1 MILPM
6 TNNERTITILNS
18 GGRMFKHRAVVLA
31 VAVTILSAGMLMG
44 AQDTTPAK
52 PDAAAKKDA
61 AAPREKATDDSK
73 QEPPSTSVAPASV
86 EVSPKTLDARV
97 GEKVKFSAVAKDAA
111 GNTIDEKP
119 SVWFAAP
126 FDVAGSDEAGEVTF
140 HAPGVVTVGA
150 VIAGKAGYAT
160 VNVVDS
166 KVTAV
171 EIETPAYPS
180 VVVGGAEKL
189 NAVVR
194 TSSGNPR
201 TDVAVKWISEKAAVA
216 TVDAAGLV
224 TGVAPGS
231 VTIKAAA
238 EGVNGTVTLQVVRD
252 SVRKLSVKPASTEA
266 RTGDVVHFS
275 ASAAD
280 AGGSHAKDPAVR
292 WSITGE
298 GASIYPDGGFVA
310 EKPGAYVVMAS
321 SGQHSAT
328 ASVVVRPRNVEREM
342 EVVSHTPMP
351 DLQMSEEWIIGH
363 HAYLGTITDKVFVYD
378 IADPASPKLLDTLK
392 VDARLI
398 NDISTTPDEKIG
410 VFTRE
415 GASNRKNGIVF
426 LDTSDAA
433 HLKVLSE
440 YTATV
445 SGGVHSAYIDGHYVY
460 LTDDA
465 TGSMRVIDFQDV
477 KHPKEVA
484 RWEAQN
490 PTVVTMDT
498 KHGTVTSGRYLHDLQ
513 VKDGLA
519 YLAYWRDGLIILDV
533 GNGMAGGSPE
543 NPKLVSQYHFN
554 HYELYGD
561 GWLAGTHSVFR
572 YKNYLF
578 VGDEVFPALF
588 ELDDRDRIPVRA
600 ICHVMDISDIRHPKE
615 VAQYEVPE
623 GGSHNFWA
631 ANDMLYEGYYSGGAR
646 VLDISGELRGDL
658 YRQGREIARFWTG
671 DGKGFRPN
679 LPFVWGGQPCSVA
692 CDSALLNGLIY
703 FNDIHSGLWITKL
716 GAPKFEGSTSSP
728 AVRQGERSIH

>member
-1 MILPM
+1 
-6 TNNERTITILNS
+6 
-18 GGRMFKHRAVVLA
+18 MFKRRAWILA
-31 VAVTILSAGMLMG
+31 VAVMILSARGVWS
-44 AQDTTPAK
+44 QDVAA
-52 PDAAAKKDA
+52 DAA
-61 AAPREKATDDSK
+61 K
-73 QEPPSTSVAPASV
+73 QEAPPSTSVAPASV
-86 EVSPKTLDARV
+86 EISPNTLDAHV
-97 GEKVKFSAVAKDAA
+97 GEKIKFSAAAKDAA
-111 GNTIDEKP
+111 GNPIDEKP

-126 FDVAGSDEAGEVTF
+126 FDLAGADESGEVTF

-150 VIAGKAGYAT
+150 VIAGKTGYAT
-160 VNVVDS
+160 VNVGNPKIAS
-166 KVTAV
+166 L
-171 EIETPAYPS
+171 EIAPPANPI
-180 VVVGGAEKL
+180 VAGGAEKL
-189 NAVVR
+189 AVIAR
-194 TSSGNPR
+194 TSNGNPR
-201 TDVAVKWISEKAAVA
+201 TDAVIAWTSEKPAIAS
-216 TVDAAGLV
+216 VDAAGLV
-224 TGVAPGS
+224 TGLAPGS
-231 VTIKAAA
+231 VTIKATS
-238 EGVNGTVTLQVVRD
+238 EGASGTVTFQVVRD
-252 SVRKLSVKPASTEA
+252 AVRKLTVNPASAEA

-275 ASAAD
+275 ATGLD
-280 AGGSHAKDPAVR
+280 GGGGHLKDPPVR
-292 WSITGE
+292 WSLSSG
-298 GASIYPDGGFVA
+298 GSAAVYPDGAFVA
-310 EKPGAYVVMAS
+310 EKAGTYVVMAN
-321 SGQHSAT
+321 SGQHSAA
-328 ASVVVRPRNVEREM
+328 ASVVVRPRNVEREV
-342 EVVSHTPMP
+342 EVVAHVPMP

-363 HAYLGTITDKVFVYD
+363 HAYLATVADKVFVYD
-378 IADPASPKLLDTLK
+378 IADPANPKLLDTLK
-392 VDARLI
+392 VDARII

-426 LDTSDAA
+426 LDTSDAS

-465 TGSMRVIDFQDV
+465 TGSLRIIDFQDP

-490 PTVVTMDT
+490 PTVVSINT
-498 KHGTVTSGRYLHDLQ
+498 KHGSMTSGRYLHDLQ

-578 VGDEVFPALF
+578 VGDEVFPAIF

-600 ICHVMDISDIRHPKE
+600 ICHVMDVSDIKHPRE

-671 DGKGFRPN
+671 DAKGFRPN
-679 LPFVWGGQPCSVA
+679 LPFTWGGQPCSVT
-692 CDSALLNGLIY
+692 CDSPLLNSLIY

-716 GAPKFEGSTSSP
+716 GDAKFEGSASSP
-728 AVRQGERSIH
+728 AVRKGERTIH

>member
-1 MILPM
+1 
-6 TNNERTITILNS
+6 
-18 GGRMFKHRAVVLA
+18 MFKRGALAIAVAMMTLA
-31 VAVTILSAGMLMG
+31 VPLMWS
-44 AQDTTPAK
+44 QDTTK
-52 PDAAAKKDA
+52 P
-61 AAPREKATDDSK
+61 
-73 QEPPSTSVAPASV
+73 QEPASTSVAPASV
-86 EVSPKTLDARV
+86 DISPKTLDAHV
-97 GEKVKFSAVAKDAA
+97 GEKIKFSAAAKDAA
-111 GNTIDEKP
+111 GNPIDAKV

-126 FDVAGSDEAGEVTF
+126 FDLAGADDSGEVTF

-160 VNVVDS
+160 VNVVNS
-166 KVTAV
+166 KIGSL
-171 EIETPAYPS
+171 EIEPLEHAIVAGS
-180 VVVGGAEKL
+180 SEKL
-189 NAVVR
+189 TAIAR
-194 TSSGNPR
+194 TPNGDPR
-201 TDVAVKWISEKAAVA
+201 SDAEIQWTSDKPSIAS
-216 TVDAAGLV
+216 VDAAGLV

-231 VTIKAAA
+231 VTIVAKSGDASAKQ
-238 EGVNGTVTLQVVRD
+238 TVQIVRD
-252 SVRKLSVKPASTEA
+252 SVRRLTVKPASTDA

-275 ASAAD
+275 ASADGSKSAD
-280 AGGSHAKDPAVR
+280 VR
-292 WSITGE
+292 WSISGS
-298 GASIYPDGGFVA
+298 GAAIYADGAFVA
-310 EKPGAYVVMAS
+310 EKAGTYVVTAS
-321 SGQHSAT
+321 SGQHSAS
-328 ASVVVRPRNVEREM
+328 ASVVVRPRNVEREV
-342 EVVSHTPMP
+342 EVVAHLPLP
-351 DLQMSEEWIIGH
+351 DVQMSEEWIIGH
-363 HAYLGTITDKVFVYD
+363 HAYLSTIADKVYVYD
-378 IADPASPKLLDTLK
+378 IADPANPKLLDTLK

-426 LDTSDAA
+426 LDTTDAS

-445 SGGVHSAYIDGHYVY
+445 TGGVHSAYVDGHDVY

-465 TGSMRVIDFQDV
+465 TGSLRVIDFKDP
-477 KHPKEVA
+477 KNPKEVA
-484 RWEAQN
+484 RWQTEN
-490 PTVVTMDT
+490 PTVVSINTEM
-498 KHGTVTSGRYLHDLQ
+498 GSMTSGRYLHDLQ

-519 YLAYWRDGLIILDV
+519 YLAYWRDGLVILDV

-543 NPKLVSQYHFN
+543 NPKLVTQYHFN

-578 VGDEVFPALF
+578 VGDEVFPAIF
-588 ELDDRDRIPVRA
+588 NIDDRDRIPVRA
-600 ICHVMDISDIRHPKE
+600 ICHVMDVSDIKHPRE

-671 DGKGFRPN
+671 DAKGYRPN
-679 LPFVWGGQPCSVA
+679 LPFTWGGQPCSVT
-692 CDSALLNGLIY
+692 CDTPLLNGLMY

-716 GAPKFEGSTSSP
+716 GEAKFQGSTSAP
-728 AVRQGERSIH
+728 PVRKSEQTIH

>member
-1 MILPM
+1 
-6 TNNERTITILNS
+6 
-18 GGRMFKHRAVVLA
+18 MFKRSALA
-31 VAVTILSAGMLMG
+31 VAVAVMAFSVPGMKS
-44 AQDTTPAK
+44 QDASK
-52 PDAAAKKDA
+52 SQEAA
-61 AAPREKATDDSK
+61 
-73 QEPPSTSVAPASV
+73 STSVAPASV
-86 EVSPKTLDARV
+86 EITPNTLDVQV
-97 GEKVKFSAVAKDAA
+97 GQKVKFSAAAKDAA
-111 GNTIDEKP
+111 GNPIDAKV

-126 FDVAGSDEAGEVTF
+126 FDLAGADESGEVTF
-140 HAPGVVTVGA
+140 HAPGAVTVGA
-150 VIAGKAGYAT
+150 VIAGKTGYAT
-160 VNVVDS
+160 VNVANS
-166 KVTAV
+166 KISAL
-171 EIETPAYPS
+171 EIEPLTRAIVTGS
-180 VVVGGAEKL
+180 AEKL
-189 NAVVR
+189 TAVAR
-194 TSSGNPR
+194 TSNGNPR
-201 TDVAVKWISEKAAVA
+201 ADAAIKWTSDKPSIAS
-216 TVDAAGLV
+216 VDAAGLV

-231 VTIKAAA
+231 ATIKATADGA
-238 EGVNGTVTLQVVRD
+238 NGSVKVQVVRD
-252 SVRKLSVKPASTEA
+252 AARKLAITPATADA

-275 ASAAD
+275 AGDSE
-280 AGGSHAKDPAVR
+280 SKNLPVR
-292 WSITGE
+292 WSISGT
-298 GASIYPDGGFVA
+298 GASVYPDGAFVA
-310 EKPGAYVVMAS
+310 EKAGTYVVTAS
-321 SGQHSAT
+321 SGQHSAS

-342 EVVSHTPMP
+342 EVVAHVPLP
-351 DLQMSEEWIIGH
+351 DVQMSEEWIIGH
-363 HAYLGTITDKVFVYD
+363 HAYLSTVADKLFVYD
-378 IADPASPKLLDTLK
+378 IADPANPKLLDTLK

-398 NDISTTPDEKIG
+398 NDVSTTPDEKVG

-426 LDTSDAA
+426 LDTSDAS

-445 SGGVHSAYIDGHYVY
+445 TGGVHSAYVDGHYVY

-484 RWEAQN
+484 RWQAEN
-490 PTVVTMDT
+490 PTAVSISTEM
-498 KHGTVTSGRYLHDLQ
+498 GSMTSGRYLHDLQ

-533 GNGMAGGSPE
+533 GNGMSGGSPE
-543 NPKLVSQYHFN
+543 NPQLVAQYKFN

-578 VGDEVFPALF
+578 VGDEVFPAIF
-588 ELDDRDRIPVRA
+588 HLDDRDRIPVRA
-600 ICHVMDISDIRHPKE
+600 ICHVMDVSDIKHPKE

-671 DGKGFRPN
+671 DSKGFRPN
-679 LPFVWGGQPCSVA
+679 LPFTWGGQPCSVA
-692 CDSALLNGLIY
+692 CDSPLLNTLMY

-716 GAPKFEGSTSSP
+716 GEPKFQGSTTAP
-728 AVRQGERSIH
+728 GVRKSEQTIH

>member
-1 MILPM
+1 
-6 TNNERTITILNS
+6 
-18 GGRMFKHRAVVLA
+18 MFKQRAVVLA
-31 VAVTILSAGMLMG
+31 GAVMICCSRTVAWS
-44 AQDTTPAK
+44 QN
-52 PDAAAKKDA
+52 
-61 AAPREKATDDSK
+61 AAPAG
-73 QEPPSTSVAPASV
+73 QEASTTSVAPASV
-86 EVSPKTLDARV
+86 EITPNPLEVHV
-97 GEKVKFSAVAKDAA
+97 GEKVKFSAAAKDAA
-111 GNTIDEKP
+111 GNAIDAKP

-126 FDVAGSDEAGEVTF
+126 FDLAGADESGEVTF

-150 VIAGKAGYAT
+150 VIAGKTGYAT
-160 VNVVDS
+160 VNVGNP
-166 KVTAV
+166 KIAGL
-171 EIETPAYPS
+171 EIAKPEYP
-180 VVVGGAEKL
+180 VVVGGAERL
-189 NAVVR
+189 EVIAR
-194 TSSGNPR
+194 SADGNPR
-201 TDVAVKWISEKAAVA
+201 TDAALKWTSEKSSIAS
-216 TVDAAGLV
+216 VDAAGLV
-224 TGVAPGS
+224 IGIAPGTAMIK
-231 VTIKAAA
+231 VTS
-238 EGVNGTVTLQVVRD
+238 EGASNSVTLQVVRD
-252 SVRKLSVKPASTEA
+252 AVHKLTVKPASAEA
-266 RTGDVVHFS
+266 RTGDVVHFT
-275 ASAAD
+275 AA
-280 AGGSHAKDPAVR
+280 ALEGSGAQLKDSPVR
-292 WSITGE
+292 WSLSSS
-298 GASIYPDGGFVA
+298 GAGAMVYSDGAFVA
-310 EKPGAYVVMAS
+310 EKAGTYVVLAS
-321 SGQHSAT
+321 SGQHSAA
-328 ASVVVRPRNVEREM
+328 ASVVVRPRNVEREVD
-342 EVVSHTPMP
+342 VVAHVPMP

-363 HAYLGTITDKVFVYD
+363 HAYLSTIADKLFVYD
-378 IADPASPKLLDTLK
+378 IADPASPKLLDSLK

-398 NDISTTPDEKIG
+398 NDITTTPDEKIG

-426 LDTSDAA
+426 LDTSDAS

-460 LTDDA
+460 ITDDA
-465 TGSMRVIDFQDV
+465 TGSLRVIDFQDP

-484 RWEAQN
+484 RWQTEN
-490 PTVVTMDT
+490 PTVVSINTE
-498 KHGTVTSGRYLHDLQ
+498 HGSMTSGRYLHDLQ

-543 NPKLVSQYHFN
+543 NPKLVSQYRFN

-578 VGDEVFPALF
+578 VGDEVFPAIF
-588 ELDDRDRIPVRA
+588 ELEDRDRIPVRA
-600 ICHVMDISDIRHPKE
+600 ICHVMDVSDIKHPRE

-679 LPFVWGGQPCSVA
+679 LPFTWGGQPCSVT
-692 CDSALLNGLIY
+692 CDSPLLNSLMY

-716 GAPKFEGSTSSP
+716 GAPKFEGSASSP
-728 AVRQGERSIH
+728 GVRKGERTIH

>member
-1 MILPM
+1 
-6 TNNERTITILNS
+6 
-18 GGRMFKHRAVVLA
+18 MFKSSGFKQSLFKQSSAVLA
-31 VAVTILSAGMLMG
+31 VALMICSARSGVW
-44 AQDTTPAK
+44 AQ
-52 PDAAAKKDA
+52 DAAA
-61 AAPREKATDDSK
+61 TK
-73 QEPPSTSVAPASV
+73 QEAPPSTSVAPATV
-86 EVSPKTLDARV
+86 EITPSALEAHV
-97 GEKVKFSAVAKDAA
+97 GEKIKFSAAAKDAA
-111 GNTIDEKP
+111 GNPIDEKP

-126 FDVAGSDEAGEVTF
+126 FDLAGADESGEVTF

-150 VIAGKAGYAT
+150 VIAGKTGYAT
-160 VNVVDS
+160 VNVGNP
-166 KVTAV
+166 KVASL
-171 EIETPAYPS
+171 ETESLAAPA
-180 VVVGGAEKL
+180 VVVGGVEQLTVTA
-189 NAVVR
+189 R
-194 TSSGNPR
+194 TSNGNPR
-201 TDVAVKWISEKAAVA
+201 TDAAIKWTSDKPSIAS
-216 TVDAAGLV
+216 VDAAGLV
-224 TGVAPGS
+224 TGLAPGS
-231 VTIKAAA
+231 VTIKATSDGAST
-238 EGVNGTVTLQVVRD
+238 EIKLQVERD
-252 SVRKLSVKPASTEA
+252 AAHKIAVKPATAEA

-275 ASAAD
+275 ASALD
-280 AGGSHAKDPAVR
+280 GAGGHLRNPPVR
-292 WSITGE
+292 WSLSGNTA
-298 GASIYPDGGFVA
+298 GAAVYPDGVFVA
-310 EKPGAYVVMAS
+310 EKAGTYVVLAS
-321 SGQHSAT
+321 SGQHSAA
-328 ASVVVRPRNVEREM
+328 ASIVVRPRNVEREV
-342 EVVSHTPMP
+342 EVVSHVPMP

-363 HAYLGTITDKVFVYD
+363 HAYLSTVADKVFVYD
-378 IADPASPKLLDTLK
+378 IADPANPKLLDTLK
-392 VDARLI
+392 VDARLV

-426 LDTSDAA
+426 LDTSDAS

-465 TGSMRVIDFQDV
+465 TGSLRIIDFQDP

-484 RWEAQN
+484 RWEVQN
-490 PTVVTMDT
+490 PTVVSINT
-498 KHGTVTSGRYLHDLQ
+498 KEGSMTSGRYLHDLQ

-533 GNGMAGGSPE
+533 GNGMSGGSPE
-543 NPKLVSQYHFN
+543 NPKLVSQYRFN

-578 VGDEVFPALF
+578 VGDEVFPAMF
-588 ELDDRDRIPVRA
+588 ELDNRDRVPVRA
-600 ICHVMDISDIRHPKE
+600 ICHVMDVSDIKHPRE

-671 DGKGFRPN
+671 DAKGFRPN
-679 LPFVWGGQPCSVA
+679 LPFTWGGQPCSVT
-692 CDSALLNGLIY
+692 CDSPLLNSLIY

-716 GAPKFEGSTSSP
+716 GELKFEGSTSSP
-728 AVRQGERSIH
+728 AVRKSEKTIH

>member
-1 MILPM
+1 
-6 TNNERTITILNS
+6 
-18 GGRMFKHRAVVLA
+18 
-31 VAVTILSAGMLMG
+31 
-44 AQDTTPAK
+44 
-52 PDAAAKKDA
+52 
-61 AAPREKATDDSK
+61 
-73 QEPPSTSVAPASV
+73 
-86 EVSPKTLDARV
+86 
-97 GEKVKFSAVAKDAA
+97 
-111 GNTIDEKP
+111 
-119 SVWFAAP
+119 
-126 FDVAGSDEAGEVTF
+126 VTF

-150 VIAGKAGYAT
+150 VIAGKTGYAT
-160 VNVVDS
+160 VNVGNPKIAS
-166 KVTAV
+166 L
-171 EIETPAYPS
+171 EIAPPANPI
-180 VVVGGAEKL
+180 VAGGAEKL
-189 NAVVR
+189 AVIAR
-194 TSSGNPR
+194 TSNGNPR
-201 TDVAVKWISEKAAVA
+201 TDAVIAWTSEKPAIAS
-216 TVDAAGLV
+216 VDAAGLV
-224 TGVAPGS
+224 TGLAPGS
-231 VTIKAAA
+231 VTVKATS
-238 EGVNGTVTLQVVRD
+238 EGASGTVTFQVVRD
-252 SVRKLSVKPASTEA
+252 AVRKLTVNPASAEA

-275 ASAAD
+275 ATGLD
-280 AGGSHAKDPAVR
+280 GGGGHLKDPPVR
-292 WSITGE
+292 WSLSSG
-298 GASIYPDGGFVA
+298 GSAAVYPDGAFVA
-310 EKPGAYVVMAS
+310 EKAGTYVVMAN
-321 SGQHSAT
+321 SGQHSAA
-328 ASVVVRPRNVEREM
+328 ASVVVRPRNVEREV
-342 EVVSHTPMP
+342 EVVAHVPMP

-363 HAYLGTITDKVFVYD
+363 HAYLATVADKVFVYD
-378 IADPASPKLLDTLK
+378 IADPANPKLLDTLK
-392 VDARLI
+392 VDARII

-426 LDTSDAA
+426 LDTSDAS

-465 TGSMRVIDFQDV
+465 TGSLRIIDFQDP

-490 PTVVTMDT
+490 PTVVSINT
-498 KHGTVTSGRYLHDLQ
+498 KHGSMTSGRYLHDLQ

-578 VGDEVFPALF
+578 VGDEVFPAIF

-600 ICHVMDISDIRHPKE
+600 ICHVMDVSDIKHPRE

-671 DGKGFRPN
+671 DAKGFRPN
-679 LPFVWGGQPCSVA
+679 LPFTWGGQPCSVT
-692 CDSALLNGLIY
+692 CDSPLLNSLIY

-716 GAPKFEGSTSSP
+716 GDAKFEGSASSP
-728 AVRQGERSIH
+728 AVRKGERTIH

>member
-1 MILPM
+1 M
-6 TNNERTITILNS
+6 
-18 GGRMFKHRAVVLA
+18 
-31 VAVTILSAGMLMG
+31 ILSARGVWS
-44 AQDTTPAK
+44 QDVAA
-52 PDAAAKKDA
+52 DAA
-61 AAPREKATDDSK
+61 K
-73 QEPPSTSVAPASV
+73 QEAPPSTSVAPASV
-86 EVSPKTLDARV
+86 EISPNTLDAHV
-97 GEKVKFSAVAKDAA
+97 GEKIKFSAAAKDAA
-111 GNTIDEKP
+111 GNPIDEKP

-126 FDVAGSDEAGEVTF
+126 FDLAGADESGEVTF

-150 VIAGKAGYAT
+150 VIAGKTGYAT
-160 VNVVDS
+160 VNVGNPKIAS
-166 KVTAV
+166 L
-171 EIETPAYPS
+171 EIAPPANPI
-180 VVVGGAEKL
+180 VAGGAEKL
-189 NAVVR
+189 AVIAR
-194 TSSGNPR
+194 TSNGNPR
-201 TDVAVKWISEKAAVA
+201 TDAVIAWTSEKPAIAS
-216 TVDAAGLV
+216 VDAAGLV
-224 TGVAPGS
+224 TGLAPGS
-231 VTIKAAA
+231 VTIKATS
-238 EGVNGTVTLQVVRD
+238 EGASGTVTFQVVRD
-252 SVRKLSVKPASTEA
+252 AVRKLTVNPASAEA

-275 ASAAD
+275 ATGLD
-280 AGGSHAKDPAVR
+280 GGGGHLKDPPVR
-292 WSITGE
+292 WSLSSG
-298 GASIYPDGGFVA
+298 GSAAVYPDGAFVA
-310 EKPGAYVVMAS
+310 EKAGTYVVMAN
-321 SGQHSAT
+321 SGQHSAA
-328 ASVVVRPRNVEREM
+328 ASVVVRPRNVEREV
-342 EVVSHTPMP
+342 EVVAHVPMP

-363 HAYLGTITDKVFVYD
+363 HAYLATVADKVFVYD
-378 IADPASPKLLDTLK
+378 IADPANPKLLDTLK
-392 VDARLI
+392 VDARII

-426 LDTSDAA
+426 LDTSDAS

-465 TGSMRVIDFQDV
+465 TGSLRIIDFQDP

-490 PTVVTMDT
+490 PTVVSINT
-498 KHGTVTSGRYLHDLQ
+498 KHGSMTSGRYLHDLQ

-578 VGDEVFPALF
+578 VGDEVFPAIF

-600 ICHVMDISDIRHPKE
+600 ICHVMDVSDIKHPRE

-671 DGKGFRPN
+671 DAKGFRPN
-679 LPFVWGGQPCSVA
+679 LPFTWGGQPCSVT
-692 CDSALLNGLIY
+692 CDSPLLNSLIY

-716 GAPKFEGSTSSP
+716 GDAKFEGSASSP
-728 AVRQGERSIH
+728 AVRKGERTIH

>member
-1 MILPM
+1 
-6 TNNERTITILNS
+6 
-18 GGRMFKHRAVVLA
+18 MFKQSALVLV
-31 VAVTILSAGMLMG
+31 VAVIFSAGTVAR
-44 AQDTTPAK
+44 AQDAAPKQDKPADATKQEAAPAK
-52 PDAAAKKDA
+52 QDKPA
-61 AAPREKATDDSK
+61 DDNK
-73 QEPPSTSVAPASV
+73 QEAPSTSVAPASV
-86 EVSPKTLDARV
+86 EISPGTLDAHV

-111 GNTIDEKP
+111 GNRIEEKP

-126 FDVAGSDEAGEVTF
+126 FDVAGADESGEVTF

-150 VIAGKAGYAT
+150 VIAGKTGYAT

-166 KVTAV
+166 KVAGV
-171 EIETPAYPS
+171 EIVAPAHAS
-180 VVVGGAEKL
+180 VVVGGAEKVS
-189 NAVVR
+189 AMVR
-194 TSSGNPR
+194 TANGNPR
-201 TDVAVKWISEKAAVA
+201 TDVAVKWASEKPSIA

-224 TGVAPGS
+224 TGISPGS
-231 VTIKAAA
+231 VTIKATA
-238 EGVNGTVTLQVVRD
+238 EGANGTVTLQVARD
-252 SVRKLSVKPASTEA
+252 TVHKMTVKPTSADA
-266 RTGDVVHFS
+266 RTGDVVHFT
-275 ASAAD
+275 ATAVD
-280 AGGSHAKDPAVR
+280 GAGGHLKDPPLR
-292 WSITGE
+292 WAISGE
-298 GASIYPDGGFVA
+298 GAAVYPDGGFVA
-310 EKPGAYVVMAS
+310 EKAGTYVVTAS
-321 SGQHSAT
+321 SGQHTAA

-342 EVVSHTPMP
+342 EVVAHVPMP

-363 HAYLGTITDKVFVYD
+363 HAYLSTVADKVFVYD
-378 IADPASPKLLDTLK
+378 IADPANPKLLDTLK

-445 SGGVHSAYIDGHYVY
+445 TGGVHSAYIDGHYVY

-465 TGSMRVIDFQDV
+465 TGSLRIIDFQDA

-484 RWEAQN
+484 RWETQN
-490 PTVVTMDT
+490 PTVVSLNT
-498 KHGTVTSGRYLHDLQ
+498 KNGSITSGRYLHDLQ

-561 GWLAGTHSVFR
+561 GWLAGSHSVFR

-578 VGDEVFPALF
+578 LGDEVFPAIF
-588 ELDDRDRIPVRA
+588 ELDERDRIPVRA
-600 ICHVMDISDIRHPKE
+600 ICHVMDVSDIKHPRE

-671 DGKGFRPN
+671 DAKGFRPN
-679 LPFVWGGQPCSVA
+679 LPFAWGGQPCSVA
-692 CDSALLNGLIY
+692 CDSPLLNSLMY

-716 GAPKFEGSTSSP
+716 GEPKFEGSTSSP
-728 AVRQGERSIH
+728 AVRKGERTIH

>member
-1 MILPM
+1 
-6 TNNERTITILNS
+6 
-18 GGRMFKHRAVVLA
+18 MFKHRALVLA
-31 VAVTILSAGMLMG
+31 VAVMILSAGTLVWS
-44 AQDTTPAK
+44 QDAAPVKQDPNAAKKDAAPAK
-52 PDAAAKKDA
+52 PDAAADA
-61 AAPREKATDDSK
+61 TK

-86 EVSPKTLDARV
+86 EISPKAIDAHV
-97 GEKVKFSAVAKDAA
+97 GEKIKFSASAKDAA
-111 GNTIDEKP
+111 GNPIDEKP
-119 SVWFAAP
+119 QVWFAAP
-126 FDVAGSDEAGEVTF
+126 FDLASADEAGEVTL
-140 HAPGVVTVGA
+140 HAPGKVMVGA

-160 VNVVDS
+160 INVSDS
-166 KVTAV
+166 KITSV
-171 EIETPAYPS
+171 EIEAPAYPS
-180 VVVGGAEKL
+180 VVTGGAEKL
-189 NAVVR
+189 NAVAR
-194 TSSGNPR
+194 TASGTPR
-201 TDVAVKWISEKAAVA
+201 TDVLIHWTSEKPTVA
-216 TVDAAGLV
+216 SVDTAGLV
-224 TGVAPGS
+224 TGLAAGS
-231 VTIKAAA
+231 ATIKATS
-238 EGVNGTVTLQVVRD
+238 EGVSGTLTLHVVRD
-252 SVRKLSVKPASTEA
+252 ATRKLAVQPASTDA

-275 ASAAD
+275 ATALDSTGA
-280 AGGSHAKDPAVR
+280 HLKDPPVR
-292 WSITGE
+292 WSLSSTGG
-298 GASIYPDGGFVA
+298 GATVYPDGGFVA
-310 EKPGAYVVMAS
+310 EKAGTYVIMAS

-328 ASVVVRPRNVEREM
+328 ASVVVRPRNVERDM
-342 EVVSHTPMP
+342 EVVSHTSMP

-363 HAYLGTITDKVFVYD
+363 HAYLATITDKLFVYD

-426 LDTSDAA
+426 LDTSDAS

-445 SGGVHSAYIDGHYVY
+445 TGGVHSAYIDGHYVY

-465 TGSMRVIDFQDV
+465 SGSMRVIDFQDV

-484 RWEAQN
+484 RFEAQN

-513 VKDGLA
+513 IKDGLA

-543 NPKLVSQYHFN
+543 NPKLVSQYRFN

-578 VGDEVFPALF
+578 VGDEVFPAIF
-588 ELDDRDRIPVRA
+588 ELDNRDRIPVRA
-600 ICHVMDISDIRHPKE
+600 ICHVMDISDIKHPRE

-671 DGKGFRPN
+671 DSKGFRPN
-679 LPFVWGGQPCSVA
+679 LPFTWGGQPCSVT
-692 CDSALLNGLIY
+692 CDSPLLNSLMY
-703 FNDIHSGLWITKL
+703 FNDIHTGLWITKL
-716 GAPKFEGSTSSP
+716 GDPKFEGSTSSP
-728 AVRQGERSIH
+728 GVRKSEQTIH

>member
-1 MILPM
+1 
-6 TNNERTITILNS
+6 
-18 GGRMFKHRAVVLA
+18 MFKQRAVVLA
-31 VAVTILSAGMLMG
+31 GAVMIFCSRALAWS
-44 AQDTTPAK
+44 QN
-52 PDAAAKKDA
+52 
-61 AAPREKATDDSK
+61 AAPAG
-73 QEPPSTSVAPASV
+73 QESSTISVAPASV
-86 EVSPKTLDARV
+86 EITPNPLEVHV
-97 GEKVKFSAVAKDAA
+97 GEKVKFSAAAKDAA
-111 GNTIDEKP
+111 GNAIDAKP

-126 FDVAGSDEAGEVTF
+126 FDLAGADESGEVTF

-150 VIAGKAGYAT
+150 VIAGKTGYAT
-160 VNVVDS
+160 VNVGNP
-166 KVTAV
+166 KIAGL
-171 EIETPAYPS
+171 EIAKPEYP
-180 VVVGGAEKL
+180 VVVGGAERL
-189 NAVVR
+189 EVIAR
-194 TSSGNPR
+194 SADGNPR
-201 TDVAVKWISEKAAVA
+201 TDAALKWTSEKSSIAS
-216 TVDAAGLV
+216 VDAAGLV
-224 TGVAPGS
+224 IGIAPGTAMIK
-231 VTIKAAA
+231 VTS
-238 EGVNGTVTLQVVRD
+238 EGASNSVTLQVVRD
-252 SVRKLSVKPASTEA
+252 AVHKLTVKPASAEA
-266 RTGDVVHFS
+266 RTGDVVHFT
-275 ASAAD
+275 AA
-280 AGGSHAKDPAVR
+280 ALEGSGAQLKDSPVR
-292 WSITGE
+292 WSLSSS
-298 GASIYPDGGFVA
+298 GAGAMVYSDGAFVA
-310 EKPGAYVVMAS
+310 EKAGTYVVLAS
-321 SGQHSAT
+321 SGQHSAA
-328 ASVVVRPRNVEREM
+328 ASVVVRPRNVEREVD
-342 EVVSHTPMP
+342 VVAHVPMP

-363 HAYLGTITDKVFVYD
+363 HAYLSTIADKLFVYD
-378 IADPASPKLLDTLK
+378 IADPASPKLLDSLK

-398 NDISTTPDEKIG
+398 NDITTTPDEKIG

-426 LDTSDAA
+426 LDTSDAS

-460 LTDDA
+460 ITDDA
-465 TGSMRVIDFQDV
+465 TGSLRVIDFQDP

-484 RWEAQN
+484 RWQTEN
-490 PTVVTMDT
+490 PTVVSINTE
-498 KHGTVTSGRYLHDLQ
+498 HGSMTSGRYLHDLQ

-543 NPKLVSQYHFN
+543 NPKLVSQYRFN

-578 VGDEVFPALF
+578 VGDEVFPAIF
-588 ELDDRDRIPVRA
+588 ELEDRDRIPVRA
-600 ICHVMDISDIRHPKE
+600 ICHVMDVSDIKHPRE

-679 LPFVWGGQPCSVA
+679 LPFTWGGQPCSVT
-692 CDSALLNGLIY
+692 CDSPLLNSLMY

-716 GAPKFEGSTSSP
+716 GAPKFEGSASSP
-728 AVRQGERSIH
+728 GVRKGERTIH

>member
-1 MILPM
+1 L
-6 TNNERTITILNS
+6 S
-18 GGRMFKHRAVVLA
+18 VLIMSFA
-31 VAVTILSAGMLMG
+31 APAARS
-44 AQDTTPAK
+44 QDAAK
-52 PDAAAKKDA
+52 PDD
-61 AAPREKATDDSK
+61 K
-73 QEPPSTSVAPASV
+73 QEAPTTSVAPASV
-86 EVSPKTLDARV
+86 EITPKALDAHV
-97 GEKVKFSAVAKDAA
+97 GEKLKFSAVAKDAA
-111 GNTIDEKP
+111 GNVIDEKP

-126 FDVAGSDEAGEVTF
+126 FDIAGANDSGEVTF

-160 VNVVDS
+160 VNVGNS
-166 KVTAV
+166 KVATL
-171 EIETPAYPS
+171 EIEPVAHPIVTGS
-180 VVVGGAEKL
+180 AEKL
-189 NAVVR
+189 TAIPR
-194 TSSGNPR
+194 SPDGNPR
-201 TDVAVKWISEKAAVA
+201 SDAAIHWMSEKPAVA
-216 TVDAAGLV
+216 GVDVAGLV
-224 TGVAPGS
+224 TGLAPGS
-231 VTIKAAA
+231 VTIKATS
-238 EGVNGTVTLQVVRD
+238 EGASGTVTLQVVRD
-252 SVRKLSVKPASTEA
+252 AVRKLTVNPTSTDA
-266 RTGDVVHFS
+266 RTGDVVHFI
-275 ASAAD
+275 ASGSD
-280 AGGSHAKDPAVR
+280 SIGGHVKDPPVR
-292 WSITGE
+292 WALVGSG
-298 GASIYPDGGFVA
+298 GAAAVYPDGAFVA
-310 EKPGAYVVMAS
+310 EKAGTYVVTAS
-321 SGQHSAT
+321 SGQHSAS
-328 ASVVVRPRNVEREM
+328 ASVVVRPRNVERDM
-342 EVVSHTPMP
+342 EVVAHVPMP

-363 HAYLGTITDKVFVYD
+363 HVYLATITDKLFTYD
-378 IADPASPKLLDTLK
+378 ISDPANPKLLDTLK
-392 VDARLI
+392 VDARII
-398 NDISTTPDEKIG
+398 NDVSTTPDEKIG

-460 LTDDA
+460 ITDDA
-465 TGSMRVIDFQDV
+465 TGSLRVIDFQDP

-484 RWEAQN
+484 RWQTEN
-490 PTVVTMDT
+490 PTVVTFDT
-498 KHGTVTSGRYLHDLQ
+498 KHGSVTSGRYLHDLQ
-513 VKDGLA
+513 VMNGLA

-578 VGDEVFPALF
+578 VGDEVFPAIF

-600 ICHVMDISDIRHPKE
+600 ICHVMDVSDIKHPKE

-671 DGKGFRPN
+671 DGKGYRPN
-679 LPFVWGGQPCSVA
+679 LPFTWGGQPCSVK
-692 CDSALLNGLIY
+692 CDSDLLNSLMY

-716 GAPKFEGSTSSP
+716 GDPKFEGSTSSP
-728 AVRQGERSIH
+728 AVRKGERTIH